1 MKDDHIALILV
12 VCLTVY
18 LFYNISQTNNKLQ
31 NIKQNINNNYN
42 NDNYNNDNYNNGI
55 NYNKQPDTFTQ
66 LIKETHSMCP
76 VMDAIPKISSCI
88 HYPPLNRGFII
99 STCCKHCVEQIQKS
113 FKNADNKYRI
123 DLIGGFYYLVKN
135 DEITQM
141 VPECGIENIRKV
153 IKIANTKMMD

>member
-42 NDNYNNDNYNNGI
+42 NNYNNNNYNNDNYN
-55 NYNKQPDTFTQ
+55 KQHDTFTQ

-99 STCCKHCVEQIQKS
+99 STCCNHCVEQIQKS

>member
-12 VCLTVY
+12 VCLTLY

-42 NDNYNNDNYNNGI
+42 NDNYNNDNYN
-55 NYNKQPDTFTQ
+55 KQPDTFTQ
-66 LIKETHSMCP
+66 LIKETHSICP